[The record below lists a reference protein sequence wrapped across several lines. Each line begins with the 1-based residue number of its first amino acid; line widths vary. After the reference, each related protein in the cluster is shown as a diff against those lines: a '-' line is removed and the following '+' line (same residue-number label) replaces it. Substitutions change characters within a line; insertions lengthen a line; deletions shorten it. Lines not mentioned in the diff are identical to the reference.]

1 MKIVQAI
8 LMVKCNNKNLKEL
21 TLELSKTKTAAITIR
36 KIAKYCKIIKLK
48 YLIGRLIMK
57 LI

>member
-21 TLELSKTKTAAITIR
+21 TLEFSKTTTAAITIR
-36 KIAKYCKIIKLK
+36 KIAKYYKIIKLK